1 MGRFGVPRRHLLPS
15 IAVDMLTHTSTPVN
29 MSSVKLIQEI
39 DAACCPPVV
48 ASPLDDEGAA
58 RLAQALRVIAD
69 PARLRLVSIVAS
81 SGESCVCDLTDVLRL
96 SQPTVSHHLKV
107 LTDAGILRR
116 EKRGRWAYY
125 RVDPEPLELLRSALD
140 PAAALVVG

>member
-1 MGRFGVPRRHLLPS
+1 
-15 IAVDMLTHTSTPVN
+15 MLTETSIPVN
-29 MSSVKLIQEI
+29 MSLVKLIQEI
-39 DAACCPPVV
+39 DEACCPPVV
-48 ASPLDDEGAA
+48 ASTLDDDQAA

-69 PARLRLVSIVAS
+69 PARLRLVSLVAS
-81 SGESCVCDLTDVLRL
+81 SGESCVCDLTDVLGL

-107 LTDAGILRR
+107 LTDAGVLHR

-140 PAAALVVG
+140 PAAAALVG

>member
-1 MGRFGVPRRHLLPS
+1 MG
-15 IAVDMLTHTSTPVN
+15 VN
-29 MSSVKLIQEI
+29 IWLVKLIQEI
-39 DAACCPPVV
+39 DVACCPPVV
-48 ASPLDDEGAA
+48 ASPLDDDGAT
-58 RLAQALRVIAD
+58 RLSQALRVIAD

-81 SGESCVCDLTDVLRL
+81 SGESCVCDLTAVLGL

-107 LTDAGILRR
+107 LTDAGVLRR

-140 PAAALVVG
+140 PTAAALVG